1 MATDSPI
8 LERKLKSIFS
18 LLDSDKSG
26 MLKWNDLLRPAEK
39 ARQELGWTKE
49 DARFVKLV
57 KELRA
62 GWDQVLKLQDL
73 DHNGSISYEEF
84 VRFIVRMGLEW
95 TVNGALPA
103 WGVELG
109 NNLQRALDLNSD
121 GTYTA
126 KEYAI
131 YLRAIGSD
139 ADAKSAFAKLDLNKN
154 GKLTYDEVLVLA
166 KQYATSTDP
175 SAPGNYLLT
184 GKY

>member
-1 MATDSPI
+1 MATDNPI
-8 LERKLKSIFS
+8 LERKLKAFFS
-18 LLDSDKSG
+18 LLDSDKNG
-26 MLKWNDLLRPAEK
+26 VLKWNDILRPAER

-49 DARFVKLV
+49 DTRFVKLV
-57 KELRA
+57 QELRA
-62 GWDQVLKLQDL
+62 GWDRVLQVQDL
-73 DHNGSISYEEF
+73 DHNGSISYDEY
-84 VRFIVRMGLEW
+84 VRFVFRMGLEW
-95 TVNGALPA
+95 TANGALPA
-103 WGVELG
+103 WAVELS
-109 NNLQRALDLNSD
+109 NNFQRALDLNSD

-126 KEYAI
+126 NEYAI